1 MTSEQAYAAGS
12 SGARAAGKSEEGR
25 GFRISMDSIQDYR
38 FRVRFDK
45 EQYAEL
51 QMDEPP
57 PLGGDS
63 APNASRILAAAVGNC
78 LSASL
83 LFCARKARAGV
94 EGLHTEV
101 EVAFTRN
108 EKGRLRIGKIG
119 VTIDPRLS
127 SGDKEK
133 ARRCLELFEDYCVVT
148 RSVRDGINVSVTVKD
163 LT

>member
-1 MTSEQAYAAGS
+1 MTSSPSE
-12 SGARAAGKSEEGR
+12 SEESR
-25 GFRISMDSIQDYR
+25 HFRISMDCIQDYR

-45 EQYAEL
+45 ERYAEL

-57 PLGGDS
+57 PLGGNS

-101 EVAFTRN
+101 EVSLTRN
-108 EKGRLRIGKIG
+108 EKGRLRIGKID
-119 VTIDPRLS
+119 VTIDPKLS
-127 SGDKEK
+127 AGDEGK

-148 RSVRDGINVSVTVKD
+148 QSVRDGIDISVTVRD
-163 LT
+163 MA